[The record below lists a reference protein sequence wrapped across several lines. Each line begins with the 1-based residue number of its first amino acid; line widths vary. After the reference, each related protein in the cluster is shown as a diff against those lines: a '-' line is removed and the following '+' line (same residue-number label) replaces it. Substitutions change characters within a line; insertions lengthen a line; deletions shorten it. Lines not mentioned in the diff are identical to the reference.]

1 MAHAANV
8 TPFPQPKAPAAGDEP
23 AKARGPIE
31 FDPSSFP
38 QNRPVPYTTRMGF
51 ASADSLDVIRRH
63 VVDPFYELMSTAIE
77 ACVPL
82 AKRSVVVTQQAGRRL
97 KQLKDERPLE
107 LVALIAGSA
116 FALGMVV
123 RLWRSKD
130 E

>member
-1 MAHAANV
+1 
-8 TPFPQPKAPAAGDEP
+8 
-23 AKARGPIE
+23 
-31 FDPSSFP
+31 
-38 QNRPVPYTTRMGF
+38 MGF

-77 ACVPL
+77 AWVPL

-107 LVALIAGSA
+107 LVALIAGSG